1 MNVYEAKFAREAKEY
16 PVDWII
22 APNGRGDGYFKLIK
36 IGDTEAY
43 NKKFADDAP
52 RKFGTVAPSGEITYK

>member
-1 MNVYEAKFAREAKEY
+1 MNYYEAKFAREAKEN

-22 APNGRGDGYFKLIK
+22 APSGRGDGYVKLIK

-43 NKKFADDAP
+43 NKRFPDAP
-52 RKFGTVAPSGEITYK
+52 RNKFGVVQPNGEIK

>member
-22 APNGRGDGYFKLIK
+22 APNGGRGFKLIK
-36 IGDTEAY
+36 IGDTDEY
-43 NKKFADDAP
+43 NKRFPDAP
-52 RKFGTVAPSGEITYK
+52 RNKFGVVQPNGEIK